1 MTLMRKCDTI
11 IRKQRDDR
19 LNQDRSDGGIMIEN
33 QMEEILCRC
42 DMVCDY
48 LDPDR
53 GKREFTHQLRQSFRY
68 EMLKYAVYLADAD
81 GVIDTEEVLT
91 IRKHLHTPS
100 VVGDLRQLRVRERI
114 PFGFRVATPAPLRA
128 AVLHDSRAEDAG
140 GPFGNQCA
148 QIMLDTY
155 KALGRIFIA
164 LHENDPTD
172 KSAMAYTVYIQTLSD
187 YLKDFGVLY
196 PASAKLFRIEEL
208 EELENVQTKGGDASL
223 SGHARQKEEEPMED
237 DDVTCSFGESV
248 AQSGEQEE
256 ETTLEEKLE
265 EFHDMIG
272 LTGVKREVDALI
284 NLLRI
289 QKLRAQ
295 NGLKNTET
303 SKHMVFSGNPGTGK
317 TTVARILAG
326 IYKDLGV
333 LEKGTLVEVDR
344 SGLVKGYV
352 GQTAIQVKK
361 VVEQARGGILFID
374 EAYTLTVGKGESD
387 YGQEA
392 VDTLLKAMEDYRQDL
407 IVIVAGYP
415 DLMEQFLESNPG
427 LKSRFN
433 KFIYFEDY
441 SAKEQFSIL
450 QAMCAKQE
458 YVLSEDA
465 QVYMQ
470 TYLTERM
477 KVPLTDFA
485 NARDVRNMLENA
497 ILKQA
502 TRVIEIP
509 SPTKADL
516 QTLTADDFIARK
528 ENERE

>member
-1 MTLMRKCDTI
+1 ML
-11 IRKQRDDR
+11 
-19 LNQDRSDGGIMIEN
+19 EN
-33 QMEEILCRC
+33 RIDEILARC

-48 LDPDR
+48 LDPER
-53 GKREFTHQLRQSFRY
+53 GSRQFSHGLRQSFRY

-81 GVIDTEEVLT
+81 GVIDTKEVVA
-91 IRKHLHTPS
+91 IRKHLHSPAIS
-100 VVGDLRQLRVRERI
+100 KDLCLLRTRERI
-114 PFGFRVATPAPLRA
+114 PFGFKVATPAPLRT
-128 AVLHDSRAEDAG
+128 AVLHDSGTEDAH

-148 QIMLDTY
+148 QIMLDAY
-155 KALGRIFIA
+155 KALGRLFLA

-172 KSAMAYTVYIQTLSD
+172 RSAMAYTDYIRTLSD
-187 YLKDFGVLY
+187 YLRDFGVLY
-196 PASAKLFRIEEL
+196 PASQKLFRIEEL
-208 EELENVQTKGGDASL
+208 EEMESRQAKAGNTAFAGMAMQPDAEVSDTENTEACSRGECTAE
-223 SGHARQKEEEPMED
+223 KETEED
-237 DDVTCSFGESV
+237 
-248 AQSGEQEE
+248 

-265 EFHDMIG
+265 EFHSMIG
-272 LTGVKREVDALI
+272 LGSVKREVDALI

-303 SKHMVFSGNPGTGK
+303 SKHMVFFGNPGTGK

-392 VDTLLKAMEDYRQDL
+392 VDTLLKAMEDYRENL

-415 DLMEQFLESNPG
+415 DLMAQFLESNPG

-433 KFIYFEDY
+433 KFIHFEDY
-441 SAKEQFSIL
+441 TAAEQFAIL
-450 QAMCAKQE
+450 KAMCEKQE

-465 QVYMQ
+465 EVYMK
-470 TYLTERM
+470 TFLEERM
-477 KVPLTDFA
+477 KLALSDFA

-497 ILKQA
+497 ILRQA
-502 TRVIEIP
+502 SRVIALV
-509 SPTKADL
+509 SPTKEDL
-516 QTLTADDFIARK
+516 QTLTAQDFVSEEGK
-528 ENERE
+528 

>member
-1 MTLMRKCDTI
+1 
-11 IRKQRDDR
+11 
-19 LNQDRSDGGIMIEN
+19 MIED
-33 QMEEILCRC
+33 QIEEILCRC
-42 DMVCDY
+42 DKVCDY
-48 LDPDR
+48 LDPER
-53 GKREFTHQLRQSFRY
+53 GTREFTHKLRQNFRY
-68 EMLKYAVYLADAD
+68 EMLKYAVYLSDAD
-81 GVIDTEEVLT
+81 GVIDTKEVLA
-91 IRKHLHTPS
+91 IRKHLHAQAVT
-100 VVGDLRQLRVRERI
+100 GDLRVLRVREHI
-114 PFGFRVATPAPLRA
+114 PFGFKVATPAPLRA

-155 KALGRIFIA
+155 KALGRLFIA

-187 YLKDFGVLY
+187 YLKDFGVLC
-196 PASAKLFRIEEL
+196 PSSAKLFRIDEL
-208 EELENVQTKGGDASL
+208 EEMENAGKQGGGPEESAMPL
-223 SGHARQKEEEPMED
+223 GHAWQQEKDVPNAEEESCVSEET
-237 DDVTCSFGESV
+237 VTEGGK
-248 AQSGEQEE
+248 AEE

-272 LTGVKREVDALI
+272 LAGVKREVDALI

-289 QKLRAQ
+289 QKLRAL

-392 VDTLLKAMEDYRQDL
+392 VDTLLKAMEDYREDL

-433 KFIYFEDY
+433 KFINFEDY
-441 SAKEQFSIL
+441 SAAEQFAIL

-458 YVLSEDA
+458 YVMSEDA

-477 KVPLTDFA
+477 KLPLTDFA

-509 SPTKADL
+509 SPTREDL
-516 QTLTADDFIARK
+516 QTLTASDFI
-528 ENERE
+528 EQD

>member
-1 MTLMRKCDTI
+1 MIFFSATEKYDTMI
-11 IRKQRDDR
+11 ENRHRNRFHKA
-19 LNQDRSDGGIMIEN
+19 DGNEGIMIEK
-33 QMEEILCRC
+33 QVEEILCRC

-48 LDPDR
+48 LDPER
-53 GKREFTHQLRQSFRY
+53 GRSEFSHKLRQNFRY
-68 EMLKYAVYLADAD
+68 ELLKFAVYLSDAD
-81 GVIDTEEVLT
+81 GVIDTKEVVT
-91 IRKHLHTPS
+91 IRNYLNAHA
-100 VVGDLRQLRVRERI
+100 VRDDLRILRNREHI
-114 PFGFRVATPAPLRA
+114 PIAFKNATPAPLRA
-128 AVLHDSRAEDAG
+128 AVLHDSRAEDAD

-155 KALGRIFIA
+155 KVLGRVFLA
-164 LHENDPTD
+164 LHRNDPTD
-172 KSAMAYTVYIQTLSD
+172 QSAMAYTVYIQTLAD

-196 PASAKLFRIEEL
+196 PASAKLFRIEDL
-208 EELENVQTKGGDASL
+208 EEPEDA
-223 SGHARQKEEEPMED
+223 GPDTVFPTTPATAGTDQKQED
-237 DDVTCSFGESV
+237 S
-248 AQSGEQEE
+248 
-256 ETTLEEKLE
+256 TTLEEKLE

-272 LTGVKREVDALI
+272 LAGVKREVDALI

-295 NGLKNTET
+295 NGLKNTEI

-344 SGLVKGYV
+344 SGLVKGFV
-352 GQTAIQVKK
+352 GQTALQVKK

-392 VDTLLKAMEDYRQDL
+392 VDTLLKAMEDYRDDL

-415 DLMEQFLESNPG
+415 DLMQQFLESNPG

-441 SAKEQFSIL
+441 TAQEQFDIL
-450 QAMCAKQE
+450 KAMCTKQE
-458 YVLSEDA
+458 YILSEEA
-465 QVYMQ
+465 AAYMQ
-470 TYLTERM
+470 TYLTDRM
-477 KVPLTDFA
+477 RIPPEDFA
-485 NARDVRNMLENA
+485 NARDIRNMLENA

-502 TRVIEIP
+502 TRVIGIAAP
-509 SPTKADL
+509 SKADL
-516 QTLTADDFIARK
+516 QTLIAEDFM
-528 ENERE
+528 